1 MTTQLL
7 EIRRTY
13 PDFTDPRFDQGRSL
27 SDDQEGWLLLE
38 RGEMIM
44 VVNFADQPTEVGVG
58 RELEPLLI
66 LGEVEIRNETV
77 RLGPH
82 SALAA
87 QAPPDRPLA
96 VWDAASV
103 FRAVLGY

>member
-1 MTTQLL
+1 
-7 EIRRTY
+7 
-13 PDFTDPRFDQGRSL
+13 
-27 SDDQEGWLLLE
+27 
-38 RGEMIM
+38 MIM

-58 RELEPLLI
+58 RELEALLI

-87 QAPPDRPLA
+87 QAL
-96 VWDAASV
+96 S
-103 FRAVLGY
+103 